1 LESGEDTEKVVPAGA
16 QQLHLQSR
24 PSDQQVIIDVQA
36 LSKSYHIYERAQD
49 RLKQALVSRLVTLGS
64 QLAGIFRLADA
75 PRSRVYYRE
84 FQALTGVSLQVR
96 RGETLGIIGRNG
108 AGKSTLLQ
116 LLAGTLTPTVG
127 RVDIRGRVA
136 ALLELGTGFNPEFTG
151 RENVVMSGLLL
162 GLHRAE
168 IEARFDEIA
177 AFADIGAFID
187 QPVRVYSS
195 GMYVRLAFAVATVL
209 DPDVL
214 IIDEAL
220 SVGDLPFRNK
230 CMARIRRLSDAGTT
244 ILFVSHDLSS
254 IQIICDRVVWLDEGR
269 IREIGDPIQV
279 CRDYYVSTLSS
290 PEIAAQSL
298 GVITQQ
304 YTGLGEFDDVR
315 VVDGSANP
323 ASEFNVGD
331 DVAIDFSLRAQEDLG
346 PTVVAVSVYRSDG
359 DWLLG
364 QTSRDA
370 GITWPGCAKGERLR
384 GRLTLTQT
392 CLAPGDYRIALAAYS
407 AELSLC
413 HALTDVFKGFS
424 LRAGYPT
431 WGKFVHPVRWENLGS
446 NGS

>member
-1 LESGEDTEKVVPAGA
+1 VKADAKQERAPCRLSA
-16 QQLHLQSR
+16 Q
-24 PSDQQVIIDVQA
+24 PFIIDVHG
-36 LSKSYHIYERAQD
+36 LSKSYHIYERPQD
-49 RLKQALVSRLVTLGS
+49 RLKEALVSRLAMLKS

-84 FQALTGVSLQVR
+84 FHALNEVSLQVR

-116 LLAGTLTPTVG
+116 LLAGTLTPTAG
-127 RVDIRGRVA
+127 RVDIHGRVA

-162 GLHRAE
+162 GLHRAQ

-187 QPVRVYSS
+187 QPVRTYSS
-195 GMYVRLAFAVATVL
+195 GMYVRLAFAVATAL

-220 SVGDLPFRNK
+220 SVGDLAFRNK
-230 CMARIRRLSDAGTT
+230 CMARIKRLSDAGTT
-244 ILFVSHDLSS
+244 ILFVSHDLSTV
-254 IQIICDRVVWLDEGR
+254 QIICDRVMWLDKGR
-269 IREIGDPIQV
+269 VRAVGDPIQV
-279 CRDYYVSTLSS
+279 CRDYYVATLGG
-290 PEIAAQSL
+290 PELGSAAHSL
-298 GVITQQ
+298 GLITQQ

-315 VVDGSANP
+315 VVDGFADP
-323 ASEFNVGD
+323 AYEFDVGD
-331 DVAIDFSLRAQEDLG
+331 DVSICFSLRALEDLG

-364 QTSRDA
+364 QTSREA

-384 GRLTLTQT
+384 GRLTLTRS
-392 CLAPGDYRIALAAYS
+392 CLAPGDYRVALAAYS
-407 AELSLC
+407 ADLSLC

-431 WGKFVHPVRWENLGS
+431 WGKFVHPMRWENLSSDGS
-446 NGS
+446 